1 MCQIKH
7 TCGFNGPVGS
17 QSGGTRLKCVQRG
30 LNAQRL
36 RLKNEKDHVA
46 VKGCGR
52 TLSPCLVFTFSF
64 LLLSALLFFS
74 HATLLISFLETKLWL
89 IHSVML
95 VTGKQPSDSYIY
107 IYIYI

>member
-36 RLKNEKDHVA
+36 RLKNEKGHVA

-64 LLLSALLFFS
+64 LLLSVLLFFS
-74 HATLLISFLETKLWL
+74 HPTLLISFFEIELWL
-89 IHSVML
+89 IYSVML

-107 IYIYI
+107 M